1 MRYRSLG
8 AASLVRAWHEYLRG
22 AAVFDLALVSLF
34 AVVALGLRHAFAAA
48 LWIGIVASIVLRSR
62 ARVTEPL
69 PRALL
74 LRPRGPA
81 KRRGEPSGAPF

>member
-1 MRYRSLG
+1 MRNSSPV
-8 AASLVRAWHEYLRG
+8 ASLVRAWHEYLRG

-69 PRALL
+69 PRAWL
-74 LRPRGPA
+74 LRTRHVNDLSHHVHLRGL
-81 KRRGEPSGAPF
+81 